1 MNSLK
6 RQTFLP
12 RELVYEMLTKEND
25 YAKGWEKD
33 KESQKPPFP
42 DHTVNRTSGEP
53 FSMMDWI
60 VFAEKYLK
68 DAKEGYANYC
78 PDLRVIRIR
87 MLKAASLLVTALQVH
102 GEETDLEDIAGVS
115 SNKFPALRGGL
126 ETFKEMKAA
135 GASAPS
141 PLSK

>member
-6 RQTFLP
+6 EQSFVD
-12 RELVYEMLTKEND
+12 RELVYDMLTKENE

-42 DHTVNRTSGEP
+42 DHTVNRTTGEP

-60 VFAEKYLK
+60 VFAEKYLGE
-68 DAKEGYANYC
+68 AKIAYSNYT
-78 PDLRVIRIR
+78 PDLRAIRIR

-102 GEETDLEDIAGVS
+102 GDVDDINGIAGVS
-115 SNKFPALRGGL
+115 SGKFPIMHGGL
-126 ETFKEMKAA
+126 QVFKDLKAS